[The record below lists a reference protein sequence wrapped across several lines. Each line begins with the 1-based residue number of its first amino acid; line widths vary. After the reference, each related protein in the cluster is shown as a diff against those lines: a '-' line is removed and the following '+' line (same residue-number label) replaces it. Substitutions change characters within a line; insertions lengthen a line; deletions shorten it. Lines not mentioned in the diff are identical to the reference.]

1 MNFQKFQL
9 KWKIVKHFTRP
20 KQWAALRKLFSLPL
34 THSPPDKLL
43 LRLWNKYFLTE
54 IYRNIQAFALK
65 VLQECSSWAARNGP
79 VEIFCYN
86 TRNMF
91 SETFVKSE
99 KVFGC
104 VAGAYYFHYQ
114 VEVWIIEVCKMS
126 EIFWAK
132 LYCKLSDL
140 FC

>member
-20 KQWAALRKLFSLPL
+20 KQRTVLIKLFSLPL

-79 VEIFCYN
+79 VEMFCYN

-140 FC
+140 FR